1 MCYQWECSLNRSTCT
16 KNSTD
21 VGRETNPGEVQW
33 CPASRSGPSF
43 DAVKMQRPFSSY
55 CNPVHP
61 RPPKSPMLWWDSS
74 RWSTIIFDFIFNGR
88 DFLCTLS
95 VHELLLFFSCN
106 ADQIV
111 SQVPTPLFSFWMRLT
126 QLVHVKAAS
135 CQKSNVK
142 KKYLPHHIKKKHIT
156 QSTGHFLMFC
166 LF

>member
-33 CPASRSGPSF
+33 CPASRSGRSF

-88 DFLCTLS
+88 DFLCTLICS
-95 VHELLLFFSCN
+95 WIASFFFLRRRSNCLTGSHTPVQFLGRSTAKSFKNVGIVRVSLGEKKERRQKGFVNELC
-106 ADQIV
+106 
-111 SQVPTPLFSFWMRLT
+111 P
-126 QLVHVKAAS
+126 
-135 CQKSNVK
+135 
-142 KKYLPHHIKKKHIT
+142 
-156 QSTGHFLMFC
+156 G
-166 LF
+166 